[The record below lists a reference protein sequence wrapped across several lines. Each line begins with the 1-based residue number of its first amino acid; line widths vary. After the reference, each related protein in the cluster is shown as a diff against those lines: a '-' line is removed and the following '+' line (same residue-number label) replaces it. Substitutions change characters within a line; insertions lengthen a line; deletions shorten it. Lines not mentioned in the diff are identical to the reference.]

1 LRASAELVLS
11 RSVGSPATVTATLTF
26 CLGLALSVVYGPK
39 YVDAAPLA
47 GIGTEDVP
55 LPRPRP
61 PQAGEDTTREAQ
73 QALSTSQC
81 FLELTSSN
89 LAIAE
94 LLPPVKE
101 QDGCGADDLVRVHAV
116 ILQRANR
123 VELKPAP
130 TLRCRL
136 AIELSKW
143 IRQDLAAEVLPLGAK
158 LSDIENDGS
167 YECRPRNNVPDA
179 PISEHGSA
187 NAIDIRSFKLT
198 DGKRYE
204 FTDALVNEAVRK
216 SIKASACA
224 RFTTVLGPGSDGYHE
239 QHIHLDLKERRNGFR
254 LCQWD
259 VKLPD
264 VQPRHGAD
272 DR

>member
-1 LRASAELVLS
+1 
-11 RSVGSPATVTATLTF
+11 
-26 CLGLALSVVYGPK
+26 
-39 YVDAAPLA
+39 
-47 GIGTEDVP
+47 
-55 LPRPRP
+55 
-61 PQAGEDTTREAQ
+61 
-73 QALSTSQC
+73 
-81 FLELTSSN
+81 
-89 LAIAE
+89 

-116 ILQRANR
+116 VLQQANR

-158 LSDIENDGS
+158 LSEIENDGS

-187 NAIDIRSFKLT
+187 NAIDMRSFKLT

-224 RFTTVLGPGSDGYHE
+224 RFTTVLGPGTDGYHE

-272 DR
+272 DH

>member
-1 LRASAELVLS
+1 M
-11 RSVGSPATVTATLTF
+11 
-26 CLGLALSVVYGPK
+26 
-39 YVDAAPLA
+39 
-47 GIGTEDVP
+47 
-55 LPRPRP
+55 
-61 PQAGEDTTREAQ
+61 
-73 QALSTSQC
+73 
-81 FLELTSSN
+81 
-89 LAIAE
+89 
-94 LLPPVKE
+94 
-101 QDGCGADDLVRVHAV
+101 RVHAV
-116 ILQRANR
+116 VLQQANR

-143 IRQDLAAEVLPLGAK
+143 IRHELAAEVLPLGAK

-167 YECRPRNNVPDA
+167 YDCRPRNNVPDA

-239 QHIHLDLKERRNGFR
+239 QHIHLDLKERSNGYR
-254 LCQWD
+254 ICQWD
-259 VKLPD
+259 VRLPD
-264 VQPRHGAD
+264 EQPGHGAVD
-272 DR
+272 H